1 MRSFKKEL
9 WSSDLHI
16 LKALQSGH
24 MDDDDHFSEI
34 VERSP
39 IQGHDNLIISWLENV
54 HFQSPKKML
63 KIIIGGRTGWA
74 SVGLKFFRPGPG
86 HNLPKN

>member
-1 MRSFKKEL
+1 
-9 WSSDLHI
+9 
-16 LKALQSGH
+16 

-63 KIIIGGRTGWA
+63 KIILGGCT
-74 SVGLKFFRPGPG
+74 VGLVWAIINPKTDSGRARPRAKSVVQKPCPG
-86 HNLPKN
+86 KNELEKL